1 MNLASKNRVKILSDF
16 NSNLE
21 MFNLKNEILTKV
33 RLSNKYKI
41 ALEFIDT
48 RNLKKIYHG
57 DVYWGTK
64 INKNILSKIKNL
76 KWIHFGSVGTD
87 KINVNKLTQSGIK
100 VTNSKGINSD
110 YMVNLIYSIF

>member
-76 KWIHFGSVGTD
+76 KWIILDLWGLIRLMS
-87 KINVNKLTQSGIK
+87 IN
-100 VTNSKGINSD
+100 
-110 YMVNLIYSIF
+110 

>member
-41 ALEFIDT
+41 A
-48 RNLKKIYHG
+48 
-57 DVYWGTK
+57 
-64 INKNILSKIKNL
+64 
-76 KWIHFGSVGTD
+76 
-87 KINVNKLTQSGIK
+87 
-100 VTNSKGINSD
+100 
-110 YMVNLIYSIF
+110 